1 MIKKIV
7 NADLRFKL
15 RFLDSKTETE
25 AIKSSME
32 NLVSQTK
39 TEAKT
44 ISEAIGQYKKLEG
57 SELIKT
63 VAVRLEERI

>member
-15 RFLDSKTETE
+15 RFLDSKAETE

-39 TEAKT
+39 IEAKT
-44 ISEAIGQYKKLEG
+44 ISEAIGQYKKL
-57 SELIKT
+57 
-63 VAVRLEERI
+63 